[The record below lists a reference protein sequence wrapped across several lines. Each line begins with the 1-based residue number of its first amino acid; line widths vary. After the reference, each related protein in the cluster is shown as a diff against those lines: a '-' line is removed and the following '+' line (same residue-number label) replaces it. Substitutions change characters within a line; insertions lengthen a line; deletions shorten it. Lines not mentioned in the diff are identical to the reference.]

1 MDVRIDSRK
10 GLARAEELLLARSGV
25 PADIVAEAIGRARL
39 RANGL
44 LTPDPQ
50 TSPFG
55 LAMLAGSAMSS
66 IWLDAAW
73 DFATAREIADELEQI
88 TGAPR
93 ALIGLQALGN
103 PDLLS
108 LPLMALASV
117 QLEALVVFGDL
128 DHASLWRASD
138 GEPEALACRG
148 ITLPPDGVQAAA
160 AALAGR
166 PPGHAHRTTA
176 VISRWQRGYALLLA
190 EGPRVA
196 DAEPLLSQA
205 GAMLSPAFERDS
217 LIERNVSGRE
227 ALAQSAERRLR
238 RLGFDLHDGPV
249 QDVLAL
255 GAELTRLTDSI
266 QELELGPHNERL
278 LNGRFEDLRAYLCNI
293 ESDLREFC
301 SSLESPVLVAR
312 PFEEAVR
319 GAVWTFT
326 AKSSIQPTV
335 LIEGPMGDLTD
346 TQRITLYR
354 IAQEALSNVCDH
366 SEATEV
372 TVSLRVLKTH
382 IALEITDNGKG
393 FDVNWE
399 LMDASRRGHIGL
411 LGMLERVRLIGGDL
425 QIDSKPGCTRLSVKL
440 AHYKLRENA
449 ATPQQRASA

>member
-1 MDVRIDSRK
+1 MEDRTAEGVQ
-10 GLARAEELLLARSGV
+10 RALEARSGV
-25 PADIVAEAIGRARL
+25 APELVDEAVGRARL

-50 TSPFG
+50 TGPFG
-55 LAMLAGSAMSS
+55 LAILAGSAMSAL
-66 IWLDAAW
+66 WLDAAW
-73 DFATAREIADELEQI
+73 DFASARELAAELEQV

-103 PDLLS
+103 PDLLA

-128 DHASLWRASD
+128 DHASLWNASD
-138 GEPEALACRG
+138 GQPGALACRG

-166 PPGHAHRTTA
+166 PPGHAHRATA
-176 VISRWQRGYALLLA
+176 VITRWQRGHAVLLT
-190 EGPRVA
+190 EGPRIA
-196 DAEPLLSQA
+196 DVEPLLAQA
-205 GAMLSPAFERDS
+205 AAMLGPAFERAT

-227 ALAQSAERRLR
+227 ALAHSAERRLR

-255 GAELTRLTDSI
+255 GAELTRLTESI
-266 QELELGPHNERL
+266 QELELGPRNERL
-278 LNGRFEDLRAYLCNI
+278 LSGRFEDLRAYLANI
-293 ESDLREFC
+293 ETDLREFC

-319 GAVWTFT
+319 GAVSTFT
-326 AKSSIQPTV
+326 AKSAVQPTV
-335 LIEGPMGDLTD
+335 IIEGSLDDLTD

-372 TVSLRVLKTH
+372 TVSLRVLTTH

-393 FDVNWE
+393 FDVDWA

-425 QIDSKPGCTRLSVKL
+425 QIDSRPGRTRLSVKL
-440 AHYKLRENA
+440 SHYRPREDELTA
-449 ATPQQRASA
+449 ARASA

>member
-1 MDVRIDSRK
+1 MDERIDSRN
-10 GLARAEELLLARSGV
+10 GLARVEGLLLARSGV
-25 PADIVAEAIGRARL
+25 SSDLVAEVVARARL

-50 TSPFG
+50 TGSFG
-55 LAMLAGSAMSS
+55 LAMVAGSAMSAL
-66 IWLDAAW
+66 WLDAAW
-73 DFATAREIADELEQI
+73 DFATAREIAGELEGV

-93 ALIGLQALGN
+93 GLIGLQALGN

-108 LPLMALASV
+108 LPLTALASV

-128 DHASLWRASD
+128 DHASLWSGSD
-138 GEPEALACRG
+138 GQPQALACRG

-166 PPGHAHRTTA
+166 RPSHAHRLTT
-176 VISRWQRGYALLLA
+176 VITRWQRGHGVLLA
-190 EGPRVA
+190 EGLRVG
-196 DAEPLLSQA
+196 DVEPLLAQA
-205 GAMLSPAFERDS
+205 AAMLSPAFERAA

-227 ALAQSAERRLR
+227 ALAHSAERRLR

-255 GAELTRLTDSI
+255 GAELNRLTDSI
-266 QELELGPHNERL
+266 QELELGHRNGRL
-278 LNGRFEDLRAYLCNI
+278 LAGRFEDLRAYLYNI

-326 AKSSIQPTV
+326 AKTDIQPTV
-335 LIEGPMGDLTD
+335 LIDGALDDLTD

-382 IALEITDNGKG
+382 IALEILDNGKG
-393 FDVNWE
+393 FDVDWA
-399 LMDASRRGHIGL
+399 LMDAARRGHIGL

-425 QIDSKPGCTRLSVKL
+425 QITSQPGATRLSVKL
-440 AHYKLRENA
+440 AHYRPDDDALPA
-449 ATPQQRASA
+449 ARASA